1 LKIGIV
7 IPARLESERLPNKV
21 LLEFMGRSMIEH
33 VWQRAQLVEPKIE
46 IVIATDNELIKTK
59 CDQFGAVTVLTKN
72 SHLNGLSRV
81 GEVSIDLNWDFYIV
95 LQADEILIEPKNLKF
110 LIDAIKSNLNFDF
123 YNLITGM
130 DNVSELNDTN
140 TVKCIIRNNNSIINF
155 TRKSSSV
162 ASKPTQLNF
171 TKKVCGVYAISKRAL
186 GMVATSPATQIEMAE
201 SIEQMKIIEMG
212 LDVLGVIVG
221 TNYPSVNTKHDVLAV
236 LEILE
241 SSKEQQAILRLIQ

>member
-1 LKIGIV
+1 MKIGIV

-21 LLEFMGRSMIEH
+21 LLDFMGRSMIEH
-33 VWQRAQLVEPKIE
+33 VWQRAKLVEPKIE

-59 CDQFGAVTVLTKN
+59 CEQFGAVTILTKN
-72 SHLNGLSRV
+72 NHINGLSRV
-81 GEVSIDLNWDFYIV
+81 GEVSKYLNWDFYIV
-95 LQADEILIEPKNLKF
+95 LQADEILIEPKNLKT
-110 LIDAIKSNLNFDF
+110 LVDTINSNSDFDF

-130 DNVSELNDTN
+130 GKFSELNDEN

-162 ASKPTQLNF
+162 ASELIQLNF

-186 GMVATSPATQIEMAE
+186 GMVTTSPATQIELAE

-212 LDVLGVIVG
+212 FKILGVKVEK
-221 TNYPSVNTKHDVLAV
+221 NYPSVNTKDDALTV
-236 LEILE
+236 LEILK
-241 SSKEQQAILRLIQ
+241 SNKEQKAILRLIQ